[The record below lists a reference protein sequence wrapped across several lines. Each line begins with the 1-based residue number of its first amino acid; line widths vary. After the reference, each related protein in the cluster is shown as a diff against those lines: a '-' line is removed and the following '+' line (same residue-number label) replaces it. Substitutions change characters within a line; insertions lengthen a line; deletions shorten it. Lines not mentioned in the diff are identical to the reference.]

1 LLRQRCV
8 RMIFK
13 SRLVVTCI
21 THEHVY
27 FIIGFGYYKVWYN
40 EWLIYHNNGEIGSEI
55 EVEISPEQVCQ
66 GIPMHLTI
74 ETDKFGLETE
84 WELRDA
90 SGAVVQSGGPY
101 PGSYRLIEEQLC
113 VYDIF
118 GTYTFTMWDTFGDGL
133 CCNAGAG
140 SFKLER
146 DGEEKFANNG
156 DFDYF
161 IIYSIPPTGR
171 GQIIELS

>member
-40 EWLIYHNNGEIGSEI
+40 EWLIYHNNGDIGGEI

-66 GIPMHLTI
+66 GIPIHLTI
-74 ETDKFGLETE
+74 ETDNFGIETE
-84 WELRDA
+84 WELVDA
-90 SGAVVQSGGPY
+90 SGTIVHSGGPY
-101 PGSYRLIEEQLC
+101 PGLPSLIEDQLC

-118 GTYTFTMWDTFGDGL
+118 GTYTFTMRDTFGDGMR
-133 CCNAGAG
+133 NAGG
-140 SFKLER
+140 GTFKLAR

-156 DFDYF
+156 EFDDF
-161 IIYSIPPTGR
+161 ITYSIPPTGL
-171 GQIIELS
+171 GQIVDGS